1 MSEHTIFEN
10 ILMISIAV
18 IIYRLLRWR
27 MLITTHE
34 YRVSVG
40 EEAVR
45 LSFDSRVT
53 ESARKSLALMAKA
66 MYHPAIPWVIAIAMI
81 IAAIPFRSFQ
91 RAVVSEDA
99 EVSDRVQKVRFQLV
113 LALISASPVA
123 YAIGMIALL
132 AGILFRSSLS
142 VAKDSMSEAGDI
154 SFQKI
159 QTLRRA
165 NAYH

>member
-1 MSEHTIFEN
+1 MTEYSMFDK
-10 ILMISIAV
+10 ILMISVAV

-27 MLITTHE
+27 MLVTTHE

-45 LSFDSRVT
+45 LSFDLRVT
-53 ESARKSLALMAKA
+53 EETRKSLLLMAKA
-66 MYHPAIPWVIAIAMI
+66 MYQPAVPWFIAIAMI

-91 RAVVSEDA
+91 RVVVSEDA
-99 EVSDRVQKVRFQLV
+99 DVADRTQRVRFQLV

-123 YAIGMIALL
+123 YGIGMLALGV
-132 AGILFRSSLS
+132 GILLRSSLS
-142 VAKDSMSEAGDI
+142 VAKEAMAAAGDM

-159 QTLRRA
+159 QTLKRV